1 MNQRKEKTT
10 ITIENYR
17 RTVVRSPGNLSN
29 LAVCE
34 PCGIETTMILPQE
47 AAKILQTTAR
57 EIFRLVESGKVH
69 FLEAESGE
77 LFICRKSCQNLS
89 LNWEF

>member
-17 RTVVRSPGNLSN
+17 RTVIHLKRNVGNTT
-29 LAVCE
+29 VCE
-34 PCGIETTMILPQE
+34 LCGIETTMIRPHE
-47 AAKILQTTAR
+47 AAKILKITPR

-69 FLEAESGE
+69 FLEAETSE
-77 LFICRKSCQNLS
+77 LFICRESCQNL
-89 LNWEF
+89 LR